1 MKKQLRYSSLLWHN
15 YKLDLYHNE
24 VSGFCVV
31 YSFCKWI
38 IFRAGTQS
46 LSENTQ
52 FWQGTVEK
60 FTNPQLGGEEQLIRD
75 IESFT
80 DLLLIIR
87 DKIKAGNKTVI
98 QQVQPFIPQKTPIF
112 LSHPLDEDNLKSV
125 FKWDEEDLDVLFHVS
140 KHSQLLWD
148 EIKYWYGK
156 IVTGNETFIF

>member
-1 MKKQLRYSSLLWHN
+1 MRSVVFVLFILFV
-15 YKLDLYHNE
+15 NE
-24 VSGFCVV
+24 LFSEQVHRV
-31 YSFCKWI
+31 YQKILNFD
-38 IFRAGTQS
+38 RG
-46 LSENTQ
+46 LSKNL
-52 FWQGTVEK
+52 
-60 FTNPQLGGEEQLIRD
+60 TNPQLGGEEQLIRD

-80 DLLLIIR
+80 DLLWEVR
-87 DKIKAGNKTVI
+87 DKIKARNKTVI

-156 IVTGNETFIF
+156 IVTSNEKLYFN